1 MKILKFQ
8 ATWCGPC
15 KAMTM
20 VVAGAGDKLKVP
32 VQEIDIEQ
40 DEAVAIRY
48 GIRGVP
54 TMVLLDAAGNEL
66 KRKVGT
72 MNEQELLEWQSNY
85 PWCD

>member
-1 MKILKFQ
+1 
-8 ATWCGPC
+8 
-15 KAMTM
+15 MTM

-72 MNEQELLEWQSNY
+72 MNEQELLEFAA
-85 PWCD
+85 

>member
-72 MNEQELLEWQSNY
+72 MNEQELLEFAA
-85 PWCD
+85 

>member
-1 MKILKFQ
+1 
-8 ATWCGPC
+8 
-15 KAMTM
+15 M

-32 VQEIDIEQ
+32 VQEIDIEE

-54 TMVLLDAAGNEL
+54 TMVLLDEAGNEL

-72 MNEQELLEWQSNY
+72 MNEQELLEFAA
-85 PWCD
+85 

>member
-1 MKILKFQ
+1 
-8 ATWCGPC
+8 
-15 KAMTM
+15 M

-72 MNEQELLEWQSNY
+72 MNEQELLEFAA
-85 PWCD
+85 

>member
-1 MKILKFQ
+1 
-8 ATWCGPC
+8 
-15 KAMTM
+15 MTM

-32 VQEIDIEQ
+32 VQEIDIEE

-72 MNEQELLEWQSNY
+72 MNEQELLEFAA
-85 PWCD
+85 

>member
-32 VQEIDIEQ
+32 VQEIDIEE

-54 TMVLLDAAGNEL
+54 TMVLLDETGNEL

-72 MNEQELLEWQSNY
+72 MNEQELLEFAA
-85 PWCD
+85 

>member
-20 VVAGAGDKLKVP
+20 VVAGAGEKLKVP
-32 VQEIDIEQ
+32 VQEIDIEV

-54 TMVLLDAAGNEL
+54 TMVLLDEAGNEL

-72 MNEQELLEWQSNY
+72 MNEQELLEFAA
-85 PWCD
+85 

>member
-32 VQEIDIEQ
+32 VQEIDIEA
-40 DEAVAIRY
+40 DEATAIRY
-48 GIRGVP
+48 GIRSVP
-54 TMVLLDAAGNEL
+54 TMVLLDDDDVEI
-66 KRKVGT
+66 KRKVGA
-72 MNEQELLEWQSNY
+72 MNEQQLLEFAA
-85 PWCD
+85 

>member
-32 VQEIDIEQ
+32 VQEIDIEE

-54 TMVLLDAAGNEL
+54 TMVLLHEAGNEL

-72 MNEQELLEWQSNY
+72 MNEQELLEFAA
-85 PWCD
+85 

>member
-32 VQEIDIEQ
+32 VQEIDIEE

-72 MNEQELLEWQSNY
+72 MNEQELLEFAA
-85 PWCD
+85 

>member
-1 MKILKFQ
+1 
-8 ATWCGPC
+8 
-15 KAMTM
+15 MTM

-32 VQEIDIEQ
+32 VQEIDIEE

-54 TMVLLDAAGNEL
+54 TMVLLDEAGNEL

-72 MNEQELLEWQSNY
+72 MNEQELLEFAA
-85 PWCD
+85 

>member
-1 MKILKFQ
+1 MRILKFQ

-32 VQEIDIEQ
+32 VQEIDIEV

-54 TMVLLDAAGNEL
+54 TMVLLDDDGNEI
-66 KRKVGT
+66 KRKVGA
-72 MNEQELLEWQSNY
+72 MNEQQLLEFAA
-85 PWCD
+85 

>member
-1 MKILKFQ
+1 MSFTIYS
-8 ATWCGPC
+8 TSWCGPC
-15 KAMTM
+15 KR
-20 VVAGAGDKLKVP
+20 LKRQLAELNITF
-32 VQEIDIEQ
+32 QEIDIEQ

-72 MNEQELLEWQSNY
+72 MNEQELLEFAA
-85 PWCD
+85 